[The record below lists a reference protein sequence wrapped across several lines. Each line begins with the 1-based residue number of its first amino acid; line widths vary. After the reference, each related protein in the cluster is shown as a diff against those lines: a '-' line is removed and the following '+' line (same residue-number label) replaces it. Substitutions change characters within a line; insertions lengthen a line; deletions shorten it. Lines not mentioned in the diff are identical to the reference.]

1 LSRIT
6 DPNLTCLLFPL
17 QRFGRGEAAVVVV
30 LKPLKDAIRDHDHIY
45 SVVLGSAIKA
55 TGSQMP
61 LYVPNG
67 VVLEECIQRAYER
80 SGLSPSDA
88 DYVELHATGIL
99 LPSFIPRMS

>member
-1 LSRIT
+1 M
-6 DPNLTCLLFPL
+6 
-17 QRFGRGEAAVVVV
+17 
-30 LKPLKDAIRDHDHIY
+30 
-45 SVVLGSAIKA
+45 VLGSAIKA

-80 SGLSPSDA
+80 SGLNPSDA

-99 LPSFIPRMS
+99 PLSFIPRMSLTRIQERLSEILSRLTWLDGSLRKTSLKTVLLFSEL